1 MDDDVLRTIH
11 LRIQTYPMADD
22 VQDYLE
28 DAVAKGTTATE
39 EKQSKELEEVVEK
52 VEKEEEVKD
61 EKTAITVNP
70 SKILMATYKELKN
83 KTGKITAR
91 TAQAFIDA
99 IFLDGK
105 YSKSEQKT
113 MRLLRQK
120 GAFTSFSANDK
131 ILLAI
136 RQFVMNKNR
145 KK

>member
-1 MDDDVLRTIH
+1 
-11 LRIQTYPMADD
+11 
-22 VQDYLE
+22 
-28 DAVAKGTTATE
+28 
-39 EKQSKELEEVVEK
+39 
-52 VEKEEEVKD
+52 
-61 EKTAITVNP
+61 
-70 SKILMATYKELKN
+70 MATYKELKN

-120 GAFTSFSANDK
+120 GAFTASANDK